1 MAEEF
6 CLAAA
11 SNVVGRLM
19 VDYLV
24 NPIERRIRYLFHF
37 PKLVWDFRKQQ
48 KKLNKEQT
56 RVNGDVK
63 EAKLLIQTHVIED
76 YVNEWLSDA
85 ENALKDA
92 QCLNSH
98 RAVLPSLELLPSD
111 GIVASKSS
119 TAAFNKIMEALKDDQ
134 IKMIG
139 MLGIGGVGKT
149 TLVKKVSSEAKG
161 FDRVIFLTVSATPNN
176 HRIQNTI
183 ADFMDL
189 TFEKKTE
196 EGNAVEL
203 WSRLKDGRFLIIL
216 DDLWD
221 EWDDDADLKKIG
233 IPLVENG
240 KGCTL
245 ILATRLRTV
254 CESIKCQITI
264 PIDVLNGDEAW
275 DLFRMKAKL
284 DERVSRDIMEEAKKV
299 VEECKGRPVAI
310 VTLASALKD
319 HSIDV
324 EDLVRYAWGLEFY
337 DKMYSVEEVRVKV
350 LEAIDYLKV
359 WHS

>member
-139 MLGIGGVGKT
+139 MLGIGGV
-149 TLVKKVSSEAKG
+149 
-161 FDRVIFLTVSATPNN
+161 
-176 HRIQNTI
+176 
-183 ADFMDL
+183 
-189 TFEKKTE
+189 
-196 EGNAVEL
+196 
-203 WSRLKDGRFLIIL
+203 
-216 DDLWD
+216 
-221 EWDDDADLKKIG
+221 
-233 IPLVENG
+233 
-240 KGCTL
+240 
-245 ILATRLRTV
+245 
-254 CESIKCQITI
+254 
-264 PIDVLNGDEAW
+264 AW

-310 VTLASALKD
+310 VTLASALKENLEECKGLPVAIITLA
-319 HSIDV
+319 SALKGTKTNVGWKLALKELENNRLIEIRRIG
-324 EDLVRYAWGLEFY
+324 EDEENAYACI
-337 DKMYSVEEVRVKV
+337 KMSY
-350 LEAIDYLKV
+350 DYLKKETTKKMLLIV
-359 WHS
+359 RFISGRSLDRRRRLGAICLGIGVL